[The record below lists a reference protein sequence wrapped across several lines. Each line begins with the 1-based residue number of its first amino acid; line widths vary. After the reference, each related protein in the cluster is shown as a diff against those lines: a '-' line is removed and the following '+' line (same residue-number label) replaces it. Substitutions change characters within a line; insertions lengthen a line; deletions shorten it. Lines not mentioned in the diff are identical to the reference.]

1 MPHMEI
7 LGWIVVGFLAGALS
21 SAVVKGG
28 GPQGCLGNTILGILG
43 GLFGGWFATEE
54 LHMSTTN
61 GFFGALV
68 VAFLGATAIR
78 LILNALE
85 GSDPGGRG
93 ESRR

>member
-1 MPHMEI
+1 MPHMDI
-7 LGWIVVGFLAGALS
+7 LGWIVVGLLAGALS
-21 SAVVKGG
+21 SAVVRGG

-85 GSDPGGRG
+85 GNDRSGHRR
-93 ESRR
+93 SR